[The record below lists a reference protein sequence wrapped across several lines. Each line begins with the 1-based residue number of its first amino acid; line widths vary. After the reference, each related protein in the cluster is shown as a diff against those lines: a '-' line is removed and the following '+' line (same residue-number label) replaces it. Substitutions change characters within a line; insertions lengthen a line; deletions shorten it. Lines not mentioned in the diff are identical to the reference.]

1 MSPPSLANSSEP
13 PSHAGYERVGGF
25 SSAEQGESSPR
36 SQLDVADG
44 EHEEQRL
51 LALQPPETLAV
62 DPDAFSWRKLCA
74 FAGPGFIMCIAY
86 VDPANLESDIVAG
99 TRYKYSLLW
108 VLLWATA
115 AGLLLQS
122 LAVRLALATGWHLA
136 RACREEYHERRLR
149 TALWAVTE
157 VAIVASDIPEVLGT
171 AFALNMLFN
180 LPLPA
185 GVVLTA
191 LDSLAFLA
199 LSRYGV
205 TALEAALGA
214 LVGVIGICWLL
225 ELSRSQADGG
235 GILGG
240 LLVPRVQ
247 NVGAAY
253 IGVSLLG
260 AVVMPHNLYLHSGL
274 VLSRDVP
281 RREAAVRMALT
292 YNIIESS
299 VALAISLF
307 INVAVVAVAAASMSV
322 LPQEEREALLASP
335 LQRAPALLRNSLG
348 KGANTAFA
356 LSLLASGQSSTVSG
370 TYAGQFVMEGF
381 LELKM
386 SPAARALLTRAAAIG
401 PALAASL
408 IAGSEGAEKMIVACS
423 VVLSIA
429 LPFALVP
436 LIKLCASPAV
446 MGVHACGPRLSRVA
460 TAVTVLVIGANIF
473 LVAAT
478 LSDTFSG
485 NVALAIFVILL
496 SIAYLTVLALL
507 TRRPVHAV
515 RPQDREEENKD
526 GGQQQEMVHQAG
538 GEDKEASDDTL
549 PAAGAVA
556 LHNGEHGRTTV
567 VVVAS

>member
-1 MSPPSLANSSEP
+1 MLSSLDTRQPPPCTTGAAYERIQSTTEP
-13 PSHAGYERVGGF
+13 PQLAD
-25 SSAEQGESSPR
+25 AE
-36 SQLDVADG
+36 

-51 LALQPPETLAV
+51 LAPAAPPPEQ
-62 DPDAFSWRKLCA
+62 DAFSWRKLCA
-74 FAGPGFIMCIAY
+74 FAGPGFVMCIAY

-136 RACREEYHERRLR
+136 RACREEYHERWLR

-171 AFALNMLFN
+171 AFALKMLCN

-225 ELSRSQADGG
+225 ELCRSQADGG
-235 GILGG
+235 GIVAG

-247 NVGAAY
+247 GAGAAY
-253 IGVSLLG
+253 IGVSLIG

-274 VLSRDVP
+274 VLSREVP

-292 YNIIESS
+292 YNMIESS
-299 VALAISLF
+299 VALAVSLF
-307 INVAVVAVAAASMSV
+307 INVAVVSVAAASMSV
-322 LPQEEREALLASP
+322 LPDDERQTLLQSP
-335 LQRAPALLRNSLG
+335 LQRAPALLRNTLG

-381 LELKM
+381 LDLKM
-386 SPAARALLTRAAAIG
+386 SPAKRALLTRTAAIG

-408 IAGSEGAEKMIVACS
+408 IAGAEGAEKMIVACS

-446 MGVHACGPRLSRVA
+446 MGVHVTGVRLLRLA
-460 TAVTVLVIGANIF
+460 TVVTLLVICANIF

-478 LSDTFSG
+478 LADTLAG
-485 NVALAIFVILL
+485 NVAAAVFVILL
-496 SIAYLTVLALL
+496 SIAYLVVLALL

-515 RPQDREEENKD
+515 RPPGRDDVNNDD
-526 GGQQQEMVHQAG
+526 GSQLLVMEDQVGGAECGARDGTPSTAG
-538 GEDKEASDDTL
+538 D
-549 PAAGAVA
+549 AAA
-556 LHNGEHGRTTV
+556 LHAGDNSKPAL